1 MNNNSV
7 EKPDPDNIKMF
18 VGQVPK
24 DLDEN
29 DLRTI
34 FEEFG
39 RVHQINVLRD
49 KYTGSS
55 KGTARLFIPFN
66 QSSSKSI
73 CLLLNPSFQCSGIE
87 ASKAWDVRRTRRAN
101 NHGTLGK
108 ERRISELH
116 KWDLKLLLGDYRTIA
131 D

>member
-1 MNNNSV
+1 MNNNSL

-24 DLDEN
+24 DLGEN

-55 KGTARLFIPFN
+55 KGESRLP
-66 QSSSKSI
+66 SSS
-73 CLLLNPSFQCSGIE
+73 LALHDREAPSKRSS
-87 ASKAWDVRRTRRAN
+87 APRPTA
-101 NHGTLGK
+101 H
-108 ERRISELH
+108 
-116 KWDLKLLLGDYRTIA
+116 
-131 D
+131 